1 MAGVRVADVPL
12 PATCRELAEVVEE
25 DLARFLRDERK
36 EAEERAPGVGEVF
49 DELER
54 VIGAG
59 GKRLRPVFCLLGHR
73 AAGAEPGPEV
83 VRAAASLELLHTF
96 AIVHDDVMDGSRT
109 RRGVP
114 ATWTHLAERHRAEGM
129 RGKPEAFGVS
139 GAILAGDLALILA
152 DGAFLGAGLPPASL
166 LPALDRYNRMRVE
179 VVAGQYLDV
188 AAAHR
193 GEAAEPE
200 ARRIAGLKSGN
211 YTVEGPLQIGAILA
225 GAPPELL
232 AALSAYGMPLGEA
245 FQLRDDVLGVFGD
258 PARTGKPRD
267 SDLREGK
274 RTVLV
279 ARALE
284 LADPEDA
291 AYLLERLG
299 SPDLAEGDVDRIRG
313 IIESSG
319 ALEAL
324 TRLIEELADRARAAL
339 AAADVPPEVR
349 RALDD
354 LVGTCTLRR
363 S

>member
-1 MAGVRVADVPL
+1 MSRLRAADVPI
-12 PATCRELAEVVEE
+12 PAECRELAASVEG
-25 DLARFLRDERK
+25 DLARFL
-36 EAEERAPGVGEVF
+36 AEQREETEPRAPGVGEVF

-54 VIGAG
+54 VIAAG

-73 AAGAEPGPEV
+73 AAGGRIGPEV
-83 VRAAASLELLHTF
+83 IRAAASLELLHTF

-109 RRGVP
+109 RRGAP
-114 ATWTHLAERHRAEGM
+114 ATWAHLADLHRAEGM
-129 RGKPEAFGVS
+129 RGSPETFGVS
-139 GAILAGDLALILA
+139 GAILTGDLALILA
-152 DGAFLGAGLPPASL
+152 DRAFLGAGLAPEVL
-166 LPALDRYNRMRVE
+166 LPALARYNRMRVE

-193 GEAAEPE
+193 GEGAEPE

-225 GAPPELL
+225 GGFDDLL

-258 PARTGKPRD
+258 PELTGKPRD

-274 RTVLV
+274 RTVLI

-284 LADPEDA
+284 AAAPEDA
-291 AYLLERLG
+291 RFLLDRLG
-299 SPDLAEGDVDRIRG
+299 APDLTEADVERIRG
-313 IIESSG
+313 IIGSTG
-319 ALEAL
+319 ALDA
-324 TRLIEELADRARAAL
+324 TGRLIGELAAESRAAL
-339 AAADVPPEVR
+339 AAAALPGDVRGP
-349 RALDD
+349 LDD
-354 LVGTCTLRR
+354 LVETCTVRI

>member
-1 MAGVRVADVPL
+1 MRVADVPL
-12 PATCRELAEVVEE
+12 PAACLDLAAAVEE
-25 DLARFLRDERK
+25 DLARFLQGERA
-36 EAEERAPGVGEVF
+36 EAEERAPGVGELF

-54 VIGAG
+54 VIAAG

-73 AAGAEPGPEV
+73 AAGGEVGPV
-83 VRAAASLELLHTF
+83 VIRAAASLELLHTF

-109 RRGVP
+109 RRGAP
-114 ATWTHLAERHRAEGM
+114 ATWAHLEGLHAAERM
-129 RGKPEAFGVS
+129 RGSAEVFGVS

-152 DGAFLGAGLPPASL
+152 DGAFLGAGLAPGAL
-166 LPALDRYNRMRVE
+166 LPALARYNRMRVE

-225 GAPPELL
+225 GGSGELL
-232 AALSAYGMPLGEA
+232 AALSRYGMPLGEA
-245 FQLRDDVLGVFGD
+245 FQLRDDILGVFGD
-258 PARTGKPRD
+258 PALTGKPRD

-274 RTVLV
+274 RTVLI

-284 LADPEDA
+284 RAEHEEA
-291 AYLLERLG
+291 AFLLERLG
-299 SPDLAEGDVDRIRG
+299 APDLTDADVERIRG

-319 ALEAL
+319 ALDAVGGL
-324 TRLIEELADRARAAL
+324 VAELADRARAAL
-339 AAADVPPEVR
+339 DVAGLPGDVRAALA
-349 RALDD
+349 D
-354 LVGTCTLRR
+354 LVETCTLRI

>member
-1 MAGVRVADVPL
+1 MSRLRVADVPL
-12 PATCRELAEVVEE
+12 PPRCRELAASVED
-25 DLARFLRDERK
+25 DLSRFLRDQRE
-36 EAEERAPGVGEVF
+36 EAESRAPGVGELF

-54 VIGAG
+54 VIAAG
-59 GKRLRPVFCLLGHR
+59 GKRLRPVFCLLGHL
-73 AAGAEPGPEV
+73 AAGGEVGPEL

-109 RRGVP
+109 RRGAS
-114 ATWTHLAERHRAEGM
+114 ATWAHLAELHRVAGM
-129 RGKPEAFGVS
+129 RGSPEAFGVS

-152 DGAFLGAGLPPASL
+152 DRAFLGAGLSPGAL
-166 LPALDRYNRMRVE
+166 LPALARYNRMRVE

-193 GEAAEPE
+193 GNAAEPE

-225 GAPPELL
+225 GGSEDLL

-258 PARTGKPRD
+258 PEVTGKPRD

-274 RTVLV
+274 RTVLI

-284 LADPEDA
+284 AAGPEDA
-291 AYLLERLG
+291 RFLLERLG
-299 SPDLAEGDVDRIRG
+299 APDLDDADVDRIRG
-313 IIESSG
+313 IIESTG
-319 ALEAL
+319 ALEATGGL
-324 TRLIEELADRARAAL
+324 TGELASEARAAL
-339 AAADVPPEVR
+339 AAAGLPEDVR
-349 RALDD
+349 RPLEE
-354 LVGTCTLRR
+354 LVDTCTLRI